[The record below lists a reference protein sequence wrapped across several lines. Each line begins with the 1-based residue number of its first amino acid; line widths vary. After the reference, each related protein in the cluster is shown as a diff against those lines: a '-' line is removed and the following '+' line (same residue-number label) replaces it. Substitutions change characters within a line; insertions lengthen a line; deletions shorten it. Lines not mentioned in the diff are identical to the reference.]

1 MQGDQKTIEE
11 VGIQDGDMLAMFMQD
26 PQPPQNNMST
36 QRRGQAQQPDRGT
49 LSNDQAETMR
59 LNVLGN
65 PTQLAD
71 MKARFPN
78 LAAVIND
85 STRFR
90 EAWQEMLNADQ
101 SRERERQEQ
110 MRLLN
115 EDPFNVEA
123 QRKIEEMI
131 RQESV
136 QENLHFAYE
145 HNPEGMSSF
154 EDDCGR
160 AYMLTGS
167 CSVRYG
173 HHALCSCGSQQAPG
187 KGIR

>member
-1 MQGDQKTIEE
+1 MG
-11 VGIQDGDMLAMFMQD
+11 
-26 PQPPQNNMST
+26 T
-36 QRRGQAQQPDRGT
+36 QRRGQAQAQQQRGAV
-49 LSNDQAETMR
+49 SNDQAETTR
-59 LNVLGN
+59 LQVLGN
-65 PTQLAD
+65 PAQLAEMRD
-71 MKARFPN
+71 RFPS

-85 STRFR
+85 SNRFR

-101 SRERERQEQ
+101 NRERERQEQ

-145 HNPEGMSSF
+145 HNPEGMSINVEVLLLKFCELIDS
-154 EDDCGR
+154 
-160 AYMLTGS
+160 Y
-167 CSVRYG
+167 SVWHGY
-173 HHALCSCGSQQAPG
+173 HAVCTRRGQQAPCEG
-187 KGIR
+187 FR